1 MTKKFSDSTRG
12 ISCMILGSALL
23 TSNDAVTKWLTQ
35 DYPVSQVWG
44 LRTLFVL
51 VPIALLAPR
60 YGGYRALL
68 PNRIRPQLLRAVFFF
83 LTTLLIVTGLSL
95 LPLAQMVAIVFS
107 SPIFIAALAPIF
119 LQERVS
125 TMRWLAIGIGFIG
138 VLVILRPEPATIG
151 ISSLIAVAA
160 SLSSAVRDIVTRQIS
175 RTESS
180 LSILFCS
187 SMFVIIIALAGAPW
201 LGWIEVRTVGWA
213 LLLVNGILNGAA
225 HFLIIEALRLGEA
238 SVIAPYKYT
247 ALIWGALLGIFIW
260 GDLPDLW
267 MVTGAALIV
276 ISGLHL
282 LSQKQH

>member
-1 MTKKFSDSTRG
+1 
-12 ISCMILGSALL
+12 MIFGSALL

-68 PNRIRPQLLRAVFFF
+68 PNRIRSQLLRAVFFVS
-83 LTTLLIVTGLSL
+83 TTLLIVTGLSL

-107 SPIFIAALAPIF
+107 SPFFIAVLAPVF
-119 LQERVS
+119 LKEQVS
-125 TMRWLAIGIGFIG
+125 TIRCLTIGIGFIG
-138 VLVILRPEPATIG
+138 VLVILRPDPTTIG
-151 ISSLIAVAA
+151 ISALIAVAA
-160 SLSSAVRDIVTRQIS
+160 SLSSAVRDMVTRQIS

-187 SMFVIIIALAGAPW
+187 SMLVIVIALASAPW
-201 LGWIEVRTVGWA
+201 LGWIKVTPVGWA
-213 LLLVNGILNGAA
+213 LFLINGILNGAA
-225 HFLIIEALRLGEA
+225 HFLIIEALRLGEV
-238 SVIAPYKYT
+238 SVIAPYKYS
-247 ALIWGALLGIFIW
+247 ALIWGALFGIAIW

-267 MVTGAALIV
+267 MISGAAMIIL
-276 ISGLHL
+276 SGLYL
-282 LSQKQH
+282 LRQEQH

>member
-1 MTKKFSDSTRG
+1 MKKGFSGSARG
-12 ISCMILGSALL
+12 ISYMILGSALL
-23 TSNDAVTKWLTQ
+23 TANDATTKWLTQ

-44 LRTLFVL
+44 LRTLFVVVL
-51 VPIALLAPR
+51 IALLAPR

-83 LTTLLIVTGLSL
+83 STTLLIVTGLSL
-95 LPLAQMVAIVFS
+95 LPLAQMVTIVFS

-119 LQERVS
+119 LQERVGVI
-125 TMRWLAIGIGFIG
+125 RWLTIGIGFIG
-138 VLVILRPEPATIG
+138 VLVIVQPDPATIG

-187 SMFVIIIALAGAPW
+187 SMLVTIIALAGAPW
-201 LGWIEVRTVGWA
+201 LGWIEVRPVGWA

-238 SVIAPYKYT
+238 SAIAPYKYT
-247 ALIWGALLGIFIW
+247 ALIWGALFGIVIW
-260 GDLPDLW
+260 GDLPNLW
-267 MVTGAALIV
+267 MIVGAALIV
-276 ISGLHL
+276 ISGLYL
-282 LSQKQH
+282 LREEQH